1 MIIMTSQKKIITTNR
16 KARHLYF
23 VVETVEAGIVLRG
36 TEVKSIRCGGGSVVD
51 SYASVDK
58 GEMYLYSFN
67 IPPYEKG
74 NRYNV
79 DPVRARKLL
88 LNKREINKL
97 GGQVT
102 QKGFTLIPLSVY
114 FNERGKVKVE
124 LGLCKGKKAYD
135 KRDAI
140 RERDEKRIQ
149 ERDFKKR

>member
-1 MIIMTSQKKIITTNR
+1 MTSQKKIITTNR